1 MYDEIFEQMANRGI
15 AFKVNRKLLL
25 SKDGE
30 IVEHQ
35 HKAFGLPT
43 EYMMQCP
50 DKLLFVDEVG
60 SNTST
65 KDGNVG
71 GGKFLCGAAGCP
83 QA

>member
-1 MYDEIFEQMANRGI
+1 
-15 AFKVNRKLLL
+15 
-25 SKDGE
+25 
-30 IVEHQ
+30 
-35 HKAFGLPT
+35 
-43 EYMMQCP
+43 MMQCP

>member
-1 MYDEIFEQMANRGI
+1 MANRGVTCN
-15 AFKVNRKLLL
+15 VNRKLLL

-35 HKAFGLPT
+35 HKVFGLPT
-43 EYMMQCP
+43 EYMMQRP

-65 KDGNVG
+65 TKTEM
-71 GGKFLCGAAGCP
+71 
-83 QA
+83 